1 MINPMKK
8 IALLAFILIM
18 PLFNANLF
26 SQENNNFYIYKTCQD
41 FLNGNKVLYGTYIS
55 QNNYLGF
62 KLDSA
67 GKKIKI
73 DLDKMH
79 AFASERNGKRRIKYK
94 QYIGGNKHVIAAA
107 SFNVKSFDE
116 DGYAESISGGLSTGA
131 WWGIRFD
138 FYKIDAN
145 GNPELIKAPKRDNVL
160 GGMEYI
166 SPIETLLQEYPPMY
180 TKFMSEIQGV
190 YKKNDAVLY
199 VTWMMKYYK
208 TYAETLKADKEK
220 K

>member
-1 MINPMKK
+1 MKK
-8 IALLAFILIM
+8 ITLLTFILVM
-18 PLFNANLF
+18 PFLNVNLF
-26 SQENNNFYIYKTCQD
+26 SQEATNNNFYIYKTCQD
-41 FLNGNKVLYGTYIS
+41 FLKDNKILYGVFIS
-55 QNNYLGF
+55 EGGSLKF

-73 DLDKMH
+73 DLEKMGV
-79 AFASERNGKRRIKYK
+79 FASERRGRKYIGHK
-94 QYIGGNKHVIAAA
+94 HFVGGNKYVLAAA
-107 SFNVKSFDE
+107 SFFVKTYDE

-145 GNPELIKAPKRDNVL
+145 GNPTLIVAPKRDNVL

-180 TKFMSEIQGV
+180 TKFMNEIKPL